1 MKKFLIFILIVVG
14 LWTIW
19 SSVGRTVDWKEPQ
32 GNIDVVESIANDS
45 VCSKNIVGIQ
55 PYMVPEDYLGE
66 GHFYEKIKLYFDEAQ
81 RAGFFHENTVVLLPE
96 YLGTWLVIS
105 GEKTSVAETAHLNKA
120 MTLMVLSNIPK
131 FIRSY
136 FYNNKEQD
144 VFAASLFRMK
154 SREMA
159 QIYSEVFKEL
169 ASTYQVTINAGSIVL
184 PDPSVNLN
192 NIDVNSSGPLY
203 NASFIFYPDGAID
216 KRLVKKSFPISSE
229 QPFVQACPITEL
241 PVYDLRIGKTA
252 VLVCADSWYPQAYEQ
267 IRNSGAEVILVN
279 SYAAGDSAMDA
290 PWKGYDGSEMPDD
303 VDKNDIGTIKE
314 VDAWKKYALPGRIQ
328 STQVKVGINVFLRGK
343 LWDLGADGQP
353 FFMLNG
359 TLVKITTSNRG
370 GIWNMCF

>member
-1 MKKFLIFILIVVG
+1 LKKFFLFILIVVG

-32 GNIDVVESIANDS
+32 GNIEVVESIANDS

-55 PYMVPEDYLGE
+55 PYMVPEDYLSE

-81 RAGFFHENTVVLLPE
+81 RAGFFNENTVVLLPE
-96 YLGTWLVIS
+96 YVGTWLVIS

-136 FYNNKEQD
+136 FNNNKEQD

-154 SREMA
+154 AMEMA
-159 QIYSEVFKEL
+159 GIYSEVFKEL

-184 PDPSVNLN
+184 PDPGVNEN
-192 NIDVNSSGPLY
+192 QININVGGPLY
-203 NASFIFYPDGAID
+203 NASFIFYPDGSID
-216 KRLVKKSFPISSE
+216 KQLVKKSFPISSE

-241 PVYDLRIGKTA
+241 PLYDLRIGKTA

-267 IRNSGAEVILVN
+267 IRISAAEVILVN
-279 SYAAGDSAMDA
+279 SYAAGDHAMTA
-290 PWKGYDGSEMPDD
+290 SWKGYDGSTMPND
-303 VDKNDIGTIKE
+303 VDKNDIGTLKE
-314 VDAWKKYALPGRIQ
+314 IDAWKKYALPGRIQ
-328 STQVKVGINVFLRGK
+328 STQAKVGVNVFLRGK

-359 TLVKITTSNRG
+359 TLIKITTSDRG